1 MSESDS
7 KSLNVVI
14 GGINIPVKVQES
26 ETEQIQRIA
35 AQVNSRLQEIQIR
48 YPDKGLDESLAMT
61 ILSLLVQKETESR
74 PIPQMD
80 KLVEGF
86 DRVDEL
92 LDKILQ

>member
-7 KSLNVVI
+7 KSFNVVI
-14 GGINIPVKVQES
+14 GGINIPVKIQES
-26 ETEQIQRIA
+26 ESDQVQRIT

-48 YPDKGLDESLAMT
+48 YPEKSLEESLAMT

-74 PIPQMD
+74 SIPQQD
-80 KLVEGF
+80 KLMEGF

>member
-61 ILSLLVQKETESR
+61 ILSLLVQKETESK

>member
-14 GGINIPVKVQES
+14 GGINIPVKIQES
-26 ETEQIQRIA
+26 ESDQVQRIT

-48 YPDKGLDESLAMT
+48 YPEKSLEESLAMT

-74 PIPQMD
+74 SIPQQD
-80 KLVEGF
+80 KLMEGF

>member
-61 ILSLLVQKETESR
+61 ILSLMVQKETESR

>member
-14 GGINIPVKVQES
+14 GGINIPVKVRES
-26 ETEQIQRIA
+26 ESQQIQNISTM
-35 AQVNSRLQEIQIR
+35 VNTRLQEIQIR
-48 YPDKGLDESLAMT
+48 YPEKSLEESLAMT
-61 ILSLLVQKETESR
+61 ILSLLVQKETES
-74 PIPQMD
+74 
-80 KLVEGF
+80 LVLPDQDRILEGF